1 MKLRVSFMINYR
13 NHILLI
19 LLNMVNIGMPIAKKR
34 KLCTI
39 LEADLFKSLKLR
51 AVEENRPMADVI
63 SDAIEQYLA
72 RRQAED
78 ERPIGFQKLLK
89 HPAGQASLTD
99 VRAVLEEDTC

>member
-1 MKLRVSFMINYR
+1 
-13 NHILLI
+13 
-19 LLNMVNIGMPIAKKR
+19 MPIAKKR

-72 RRQAED
+72 RHKRRTNVPQD
-78 ERPIGFQKLLK
+78 SK
-89 HPAGQASLTD
+89 S
-99 VRAVLEEDTC
+99 C

>member
-1 MKLRVSFMINYR
+1 MYLARR
-13 NHILLI
+13 H
-19 LLNMVNIGMPIAKKR
+19 
-34 KLCTI
+34 
-39 LEADLFKSLKLR
+39 
-51 AVEENRPMADVI
+51 
-63 SDAIEQYLA
+63 LA

>member
-78 ERPIGFQKLLK
+78 ERHTRKGVDAVKACIL
-89 HPAGQASLTD
+89 PAGKRRTNVQ
-99 VRAVLEEDTC
+99 

>member
-1 MKLRVSFMINYR
+1 MGTTLDVV
-13 NHILLI
+13 LL
-19 LLNMVNIGMPIAKKR
+19 
-34 KLCTI
+34 
-39 LEADLFKSLKLR
+39 KSLKLR

-72 RRQAED
+72 RPQAEDERHTRKGVDAVKACILPARQAED